1 MDELKMI
8 LGTKFMRGIVTR
20 MIAKAILKKTGY
32 RVDIDLHEIS
42 AEVIDGKVYLHT
54 NVDAVIN
61 ADDLVNIIKSNGL
74 I

>member
-1 MDELKMI
+1 MDELKLI
-8 LGTKFMRGIVTR
+8 LSTKFMRGIITR

-42 AEVIDGKVYLHT
+42 AEVIDGKVCLHM
-54 NVDAVIN
+54 N
-61 ADDLVNIIKSNGL
+61 ADAEINKEDLVNIIKSNGL